1 MNRELLGKLAD
12 FGLSFAI
19 IMTLIVLACL
29 VTPRIAKFI
38 EKKNPRIA
46 ERNRQAEEKYIS
58 PEKYEVKDPYGK
70 QETPEGFDPN
80 YKIYNED
87 IYGVDFK
94 YEKKQKNG

>member
-19 IMTLIVLACL
+19 IMALIVLACL

-46 ERNRQAEEKYIS
+46 ERNRKAEEEYTS

-94 YEKKQKNG
+94 HGKKQKNG